1 MLVSCASK
9 AQSLD
14 ERRKRGAPDPA
25 RPIVTE
31 DGSQQ
36 AADLRKRHK
45 ADAVPESH
53 QTADSDKL
61 PQAVNDIKCLWI
73 DSGKEIHQKSV
84 DACLMI
90 LTRIM
95 E

>member
-9 AQSLD
+9 TQSLD

-31 DGSQQ
+31 DG
-36 AADLRKRHK
+36 RKRHK

-61 PQAVNDIKCLWI
+61 PQAVDDIKCLWI
-73 DSGKEIHQKSV
+73 DSGKEIYQKERRCV
-84 DACLMI
+84 LDD
-90 LTRIM
+90 TH
-95 E
+95 